1 MIRIGRRLCG
11 TFIVVSALCA
21 LGLVN
26 GGCSSHQSSQQ
37 ALDAQ
42 LKSLHTEKANL
53 GKFAGRVTIDGSPP
67 QVERGKKLIVIL
79 YDQAN
84 KDKSK
89 SPIFS
94 SCNADGS
101 FAFYSYSA
109 NDGVPVGTYV
119 VLFAELTASRSK
131 GLTQPDGLK
140 NLYNDPDK
148 NMQDKDLV
156 VSVTQPGRTDYS
168 FNLDIAGKDPVT
180 APGPN
185 AVTEFRK
192 N

>member
-1 MIRIGRRLCG
+1 MIGIGRQLCG
-11 TFIVVSALCA
+11 MFVVVSTLCA
-21 LGLVN
+21 LALVN
-26 GGCSSHQSSQQ
+26 AGCSSHQTSQQ

-42 LKSLHTEKANL
+42 LKSLHVEKANL
-53 GKFAGRVTIDGSPP
+53 GKFAGKVTIDGSPP
-67 QVERGKKLIVIL
+67 QIERGKRLLVIL

-89 SPIFS
+89 APIFAP
-94 SCNADGS
+94 CNADGS
-101 FAFYSYSA
+101 FSFYSYSA

-131 GLTQPDGLK
+131 GLTQPDALK

-148 NMQDKDLV
+148 NMQDKNLV
-156 VSVTQPGRTDYS
+156 VSVTRPGKTDYS

-180 APGPN
+180 APGAN
-185 AVTEFRK
+185 TVTEFRK